1 MCPLVTYHVVHF
13 NYTKPWGLFDLV
25 LGLRLTDHMHV
36 LWYKCETTGSA
47 LMISASRGPAC
58 IICSLLIPSVYTASI
73 TLLLPKKTT
82 NQP

>member
-25 LGLRLTDHMHV
+25 LGFRLTDHMHV
-36 LWYKCETTGSA
+36 LWYKYETTGSA
-47 LMISASRGPAC
+47 LMISASSGHAC
-58 IICSLLIPSVYTASI
+58 IISSLLIPSVYTASI
-73 TLLLPKKTT
+73 TLLQLKKTR